1 MQSLSERDL
10 IPDGWI
16 KFILAE
22 NNNNNMER
30 RLSVEIERLMKE
42 LTEDELDND
51 DKWVTVGLGGW
62 ITF

>member
-51 DKWVTVGLGGW
+51 DKWVTVG
-62 ITF
+62 